1 MPPKTLL
8 EFPHESSKV
17 AEHNINIQK
26 FSACLCTNSEVSERK
41 KEKKKTK
48 LRINIPNEVN
58 GLYSDNYK
66 TLIEEIDDSINTW
79 KDILCS

>member
-1 MPPKTLL
+1 MNPVKLQNTILIYRNFL
-8 EFPHESSKV
+8 HVYALTVKC
-17 AEHNINIQK
+17 QK
-26 FSACLCTNSEVSERK
+26 ERK
-41 KEKKKTK
+41 KKKKTK

>member
-1 MPPKTLL
+1 MNPVKLQNTILIYRNFL
-8 EFPHESSKV
+8 HVYALTVKC
-17 AEHNINIQK
+17 K
-26 FSACLCTNSEVSERK
+26 KERK
-41 KEKKKTK
+41 KKKTK

-66 TLIEEIDDSINTW
+66 TLIEEIDDSINTR